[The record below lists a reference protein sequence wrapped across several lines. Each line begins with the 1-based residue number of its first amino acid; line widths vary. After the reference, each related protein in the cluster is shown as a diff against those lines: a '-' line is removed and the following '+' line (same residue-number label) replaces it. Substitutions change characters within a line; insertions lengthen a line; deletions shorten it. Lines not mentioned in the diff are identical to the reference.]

1 MIKFGGL
8 AQGQGLAAAID
19 LRTAGLCPQT
29 LRQLFGAWAS
39 TPGRTGAS
47 KVGEDF
53 QPANEKAGLSSESRI
68 ILEGLILIQ

>member
-47 KVGEDF
+47 KWVRTSNRLMRKLGF
-53 QPANEKAGLSSESRI
+53 LLSP
-68 ILEGLILIQ
+68 G